1 MIINIV
7 LTKMMLRIN
16 LTAGGGGGGYY
27 PQKNK
32 TSAPEVFSR
41 CSFIPR
47 ADFETSLVMVSCYGY
62 AIRRHKYQVV
72 KQILGENTCFFQ
84 LLLTIKLY
92 IVARIMQSAY
102 LCVIQENRW
111 ESSLRSGSSC

>member
-16 LTAGGGGGGYY
+16 LTARGVGGGRGGGCL
-27 PQKNK
+27 PQKDK
-32 TSAPEVFSR
+32 TSAPKVFSR

-72 KQILGENTCFFQ
+72 KQILGENTCFF
-84 LLLTIKLY
+84 LTSFNNKI
-92 IVARIMQSAY
+92 ISCGWNHARCLF
-102 LCVIQENRW
+102 LCYSRK
-111 ESSLRSGSSC
+111 